1 MSNGYRGETREVIA
15 KEITLAIIEK
25 IGLPGANTEPEA
37 LGERAGKL
45 YRAILEQIKGPE
57 EGSPQVTKIQRF

>member
-1 MSNGYRGETREVIA
+1 MSNGHRSESEEVVA

-45 YRAILEQIKGPE
+45 YRAILEQIKGTE
-57 EGSPQVTKIQRF
+57 KRSPQVSKEQR